1 MHLNYLDHLAQLLQC
16 SCLSDLRFRRLS
28 SAEAR
33 KLLSEPEEYP
43 LIQYQEAVQYI
54 LADRSPSVSSPAE
67 AKQAI
72 VSHLK

>member
-1 MHLNYLDHLAQLLQC
+1 MYSNYLDHLAQLLQC

-28 SAEAR
+28 STEAH
-33 KLLSEPEEYP
+33 KLLGEPDDYP

-54 LADRSPSVSSPAE
+54 LSDAAPSVSSPAE